1 MKLLTGVP
9 ASDTPVPSTFSR
21 RQSARKPL
29 PSAVLHWSVSAIQ
42 VYYPAIVKAPHK
54 VMINRAPVL
63 TLWAAVVAEQLG
75 YEHETALTL
84 GKCVA
89 GLNAQ
94 SKGRMLG
101 IFGPPKGPERGF
113 PPKKVGLG
121 EDFWIEIC
129 SRGVPV
135 KNTAD
140 GIRAVVKD
148 EPIDPDKVSKYLDG
162 KFGDALPQVTTAM
175 QELAGSF
182 GRQELS
188 DVSYS
193 LYERFRPKI
202 PPGQRGWGARG
213 ELDLGLIRS
222 LAEKR

>member
-1 MKLLTGVP
+1 MAG
-9 ASDTPVPSTFSR
+9 
-21 RQSARKPL
+21 Q
-29 PSAVLHWSVSAIQ
+29 I
-42 VYYPAIVKAPHK
+42 

-101 IFGPPKGPERGF
+101 IFGPPKGPEKGG

-129 SRGVPV
+129 SRGVPA
-135 KNTAD
+135 KNTED

-148 EPIDPDKVSKYLDG
+148 KPIEPAKVEEYLQS
-162 KFGDALPQVTTAM
+162 KFGDDLEAARESM
-175 QELAGSF
+175 KDLAGALEPDDLAF
-182 GRQELS
+182 RAYG
-188 DVSYS
+188 
-193 LYERFRPKI
+193 LYERFRPNI
-202 PPGQRGWGARG
+202 PPGRRGWGAKG
-213 ELDLGLIRS
+213 KLDLEFIRS
-222 LAEKR
+222 SLT